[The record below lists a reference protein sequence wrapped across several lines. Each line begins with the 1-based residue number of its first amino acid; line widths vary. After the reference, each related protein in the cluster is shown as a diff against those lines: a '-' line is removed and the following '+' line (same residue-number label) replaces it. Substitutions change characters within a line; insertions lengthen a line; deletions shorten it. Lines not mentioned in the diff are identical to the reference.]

1 MAEIDGYAHIL
12 LVEDNASLAELTQH
26 YLQESGYRVVVISDG
41 EAARRYIVEQQPDLT
56 VLDIMLPSLDGLAV
70 CRQVRSDYKNP
81 IIILTAK
88 NDPLDEILGLEI
100 GADDYLAKPV
110 DPKLLLSR
118 IRANLR
124 RAREFN
130 QAISSQASING
141 ATPTKSPALSVDR
154 RNRVA
159 LCRGNSLDLTGPEFD
174 LLALLHSQPGHV
186 FSRDEITH
194 ALRGIEYDGQSRVID
209 MLISS
214 LRSKLPL
221 QDPIKTVRNKGYLLV
236 EEHLLTPED

>member
-1 MAEIDGYAHIL
+1 MAEIEGYGHIL

-26 YLQESGYRVVVISDG
+26 YLQESGYRVVVIGDG
-41 EAARRYIVEQQPDLT
+41 EAARQYIIEHQPDLT

-70 CRQVRSDYKNP
+70 CRQVRSEYKQP

-88 NDPLDEILGLEI
+88 NDPIDEILGLEI

-110 DPKLLLSR
+110 EPKLLLSR

-130 QAISSQASING
+130 QAMPSAPAPVKASTDRQPI
-141 ATPTKSPALSVDR
+141 LQVDR

-159 LCRGNSLDLTGPEFD
+159 RCQGQSLALTGPEFD
-174 LLALLHSQPGHV
+174 LLALLHSRPGYV

-194 ALRGIEYDGQSRVID
+194 VLRGIDYDGQSRGID
-209 MLISS
+209 MLVSS

-221 QDPIKTVRNKGYLLV
+221 KEAIKTVRNKGYLLV
-236 EEHLLTPED
+236 EEHLLTLAD

>member
-1 MAEIDGYAHIL
+1 MAEIAGYAHIL

-88 NDPLDEILGLEI
+88 NDPVDEILGLEI

-130 QAISSQASING
+130 QAISTQASLSG
-141 ATPTKSPALSVDR
+141 VPTKSSILSVDQ
-154 RNRVA
+154 RNRIA
-159 LCRGNSLDLTGPEFD
+159 HCRGNSLDLTGPEFD

-214 LRSKLPL
+214 LRGKLPL
-221 QDPIKTVRNKGYLLV
+221 KDPIKTVRNKGYLLV
-236 EEHLLTPED
+236 EDHLLKPEG

>member
-1 MAEIDGYAHIL
+1 MAEIESYGHIL

-26 YLQESGYRVVVISDG
+26 YLQESGYRVVVIGDG
-41 EAARRYIVEQQPDLT
+41 EAARQYIIEHQPDLT

-70 CRQVRSDYKNP
+70 CRQVRSEYKQP

-88 NDPLDEILGLEI
+88 NDPVDEILGLEI

-130 QAISSQASING
+130 P
-141 ATPTKSPALSVDR
+141 ATSAAPAPAKANRDEQPILQVDR

-159 LCRGNSLDLTGPEFD
+159 QCQGKNLALTGPEFD
-174 LLALLHSQPGHV
+174 LLALLHSRPGYV

-194 ALRGIEYDGQSRVID
+194 ALRGIDYDGQSRVID
-209 MLISS
+209 MLVSS

-221 QDPIKTVRNKGYLLV
+221 KEPIKTVRNRGYLLV
-236 EEHLLTPED
+236 EEHLLTLAD